1 MQSQSID
8 LRVLGQHVSGSW
20 SGLSTFL
27 RTPYSACMLTP
38 FEVQGDVKVWD
49 GLEVRDNR
57 EDGIFQLKEPG
68 PVEVR

>member
-1 MQSQSID
+1 
-8 LRVLGQHVSGSW
+8 
-20 SGLSTFL
+20 
-27 RTPYSACMLTP
+27 MLTP

-68 PVEVR
+68 PVEGHEVGAIVPGEDGGYFDL